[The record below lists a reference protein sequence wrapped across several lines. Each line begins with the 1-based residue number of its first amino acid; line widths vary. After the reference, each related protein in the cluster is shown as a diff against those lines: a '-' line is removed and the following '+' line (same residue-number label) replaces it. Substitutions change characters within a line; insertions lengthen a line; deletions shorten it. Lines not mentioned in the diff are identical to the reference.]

1 MRTKIDIENDI
12 LCTEKEIESLSK
24 MTDEQIEVAYEGMNR
39 SEVETW
45 LRVDVLP
52 ILQSELDE
60 YEADNAD
67 LYDPVIEIFGSYKAM
82 YCM

>member
-12 LCTEKEIESLSK
+12 LFAEKEIESLSR

-60 YEADNAD
+60 YEAENAD